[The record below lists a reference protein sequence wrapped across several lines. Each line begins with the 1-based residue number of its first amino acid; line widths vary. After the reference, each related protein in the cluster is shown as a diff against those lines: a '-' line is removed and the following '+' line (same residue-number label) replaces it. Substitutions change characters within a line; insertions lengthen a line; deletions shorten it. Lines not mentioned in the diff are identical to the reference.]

1 MTLLSSSPEPD
12 FLKDAM
18 SANVSAASQ
27 RLLLLIT
34 CAHVCQGK
42 LCNIIHMQGRKDGQL
57 QILLPTLRQL
67 LRDWRVLELSQATN
81 RNSEKKEA
89 WVGHY

>member
-42 LCNIIHMQGRKDGQL
+42 LCNIIYIKGRKEGQ
-57 QILLPTLRQL
+57 PTLRQL
-67 LRDWRVLELSQATN
+67 LRDWHVLELSQETN

-89 WVGHY
+89 